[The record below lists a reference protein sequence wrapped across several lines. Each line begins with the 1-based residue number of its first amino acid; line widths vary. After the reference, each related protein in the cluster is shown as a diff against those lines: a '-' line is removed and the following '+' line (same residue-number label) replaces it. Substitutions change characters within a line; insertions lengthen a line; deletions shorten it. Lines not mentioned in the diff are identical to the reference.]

1 MKFAVEVLSF
11 EEVSSLSIAVV
22 FVQLEDPS
30 SNTSLVPSKL
40 NIASSI
46 SERERDGG
54 NFMVEPDGI
63 YVNEDD
69 FVGSRCTVNVEYG

>member
-40 NIASSI
+40 NVTSSI

-54 NFMVEPDGI
+54 IFMVEPDGI

-69 FVGSRCTVNVEYG
+69 FVGSRCTVNIEYG